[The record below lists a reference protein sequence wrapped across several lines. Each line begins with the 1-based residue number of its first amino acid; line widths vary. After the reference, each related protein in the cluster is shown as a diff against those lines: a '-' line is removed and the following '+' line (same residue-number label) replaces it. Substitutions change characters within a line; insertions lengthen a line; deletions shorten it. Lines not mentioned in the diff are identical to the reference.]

1 MARGVHPDRLR
12 EVQAALA
19 AKGPLGQWSYALS
32 GGNAAAGKKVFE
44 ENLAA
49 NCTACHR
56 VGKEGSNVGPALTGI
71 GAKDRSYLLQALV
84 DPQAVIAPGFGA
96 MTVTRKNGSSI
107 AGNLVEEKDGR
118 LVLSQPDGTRLEVP
132 LAEIASKT
140 APVSSMPPMA
150 GILKPAEMRD
160 LVEFLSTLE

>member
-1 MARGVHPDRLR
+1 M
-12 EVQAALA
+12 
-19 AKGPLGQWSYALS
+19 
-32 GGNAAAGKKVFE
+32 
-44 ENLAA
+44 
-49 NCTACHR
+49 TA
-56 VGKEGSNVGPALTGI
+56 
-71 GAKDRSYLLQALV
+71 
-84 DPQAVIAPGFGA
+84 
-96 MTVTRKNGSSI
+96 TRKDGSSI

-150 GILKPAEMRD
+150 AILKPAEMRD